1 MLAQAVEQSG
11 EPVNRDSMLR
21 VANQLRA
28 QHGPAVFAQRI
39 CEQATKCGRKI
50 IIDSVRT
57 TAEAKCIQGA
67 GGLLAAIDAPKELR
81 FERVKS
87 RGSCTDL
94 IDWEEFCRNED
105 REMMNKDQTQPS
117 LREVMNLADVSL
129 TNEGC
134 LQDLHR
140 ALKRHFP
147 PRSICIVGP
156 HGTGKTYLLRQL
168 CKGLEHAG
176 RDFFVCQELARG
188 LIKEMNLTQKD
199 FIDFN
204 DRVVSFQFELLKLYM
219 RHHDDAPANMH
230 LISDRSVLDQLAYLK
245 WKVSEGLVAKKKLQ
259 EAWKLASIESMKK
272 LYVNTKFILM
282 TPNPELCVNDGT
294 RMLSD
299 EKGLWE
305 LFQAFKWVLK
315 EASIDF
321 DQFTAKKDDAQDL
334 IDFLLG

>member
-1 MLAQAVEQSG
+1 
-11 EPVNRDSMLR
+11 
-21 VANQLRA
+21 
-28 QHGPAVFAQRI
+28 
-39 CEQATKCGRKI
+39 
-50 IIDSVRT
+50 
-57 TAEAKCIQGA
+57 
-67 GGLLAAIDAPKELR
+67 
-81 FERVKS
+81 
-87 RGSCTDL
+87 
-94 IDWEEFCRNED
+94 
-105 REMMNKDQTQPS
+105 
-117 LREVMNLADVSL
+117 
-129 TNEGC
+129 
-134 LQDLHR
+134 
-140 ALKRHFP
+140 
-147 PRSICIVGP
+147 
-156 HGTGKTYLLRQL
+156 
-168 CKGLEHAG
+168 
-176 RDFFVCQELARG
+176 
-188 LIKEMNLTQKD
+188 MNLTQQD

-299 EKGLWE
+299 EKGLWK